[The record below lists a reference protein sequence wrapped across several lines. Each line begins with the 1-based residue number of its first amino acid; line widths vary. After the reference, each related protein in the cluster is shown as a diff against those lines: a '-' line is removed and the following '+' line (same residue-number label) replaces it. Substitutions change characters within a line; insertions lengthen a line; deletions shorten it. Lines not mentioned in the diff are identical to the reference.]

1 MCVVMCKAEIPHEMF
16 FLFWL
21 VHEHTF
27 IAGPCSDQK
36 GANISW
42 SWSYR
47 RFEMPIVSAGN

>member
-36 GANISW
+36 GANIS
-42 SWSYR
+42 
-47 RFEMPIVSAGN
+47 

>member
-1 MCVVMCKAEIPHEMF
+1 MCVVMCKAEIPHEMLL
-16 FLFWL
+16 FLL

-42 SWSYR
+42 SQSYR
-47 RFEMPIVSAGN
+47 RFEMPVVSAGN